1 MKIFIAN
8 IKKVD
13 HPFRYIFFCFKQAFI
28 SFIPLKLIKKR
39 QSRRYSFMARQ
50 YRMYYV
56 LNICFNF
63 TMILHGYKKKKAN
76 ALCGSTLGSPA
87 WFEIFVN

>member
-8 IKKVD
+8 IKEAD
-13 HPFRYIFFCFKQAFI
+13 HPFRYIFFWFKQAFI

-50 YRMYYV
+50 YHV
-56 LNICFNF
+56 LRFKHLFQFYNDI
-63 TMILHGYKKKKAN
+63 
-76 ALCGSTLGSPA
+76 A
-87 WFEIFVN
+87 WI

>member
-8 IKKVD
+8 IKEVD
-13 HPFRYIFFCFKQAFI
+13 HPFRYIFFWFKQAFI
-28 SFIPLKLIKKR
+28 SFIPLKLKR

-50 YRMYYV
+50 YHMYYV

-63 TMILHGYKKKKAN
+63 TMILHGYKKKKRPMHYVAV
-76 ALCGSTLGSPA
+76 LWGHQRGLK
-87 WFEIFVN
+87 FL